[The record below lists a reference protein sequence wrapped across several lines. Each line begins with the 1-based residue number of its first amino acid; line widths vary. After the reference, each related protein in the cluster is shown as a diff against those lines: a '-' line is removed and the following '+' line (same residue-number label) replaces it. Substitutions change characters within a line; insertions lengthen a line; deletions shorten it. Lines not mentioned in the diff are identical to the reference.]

1 MVAFCLLCFLAGMQV
16 LVTAGEQLVE
26 GKTSP
31 KMNSGEL
38 TWLIAVMSVAII
50 AKGALYFYCRSFKSQ
65 IVHAYSL
72 VNESWQ
78 PIGYIRRLTVNV
90 INTC

>member
-1 MVAFCLLCFLAGMQV
+1 M

-26 GKTSP
+26 GKTGP

>member
-26 GKTSP
+26 GKTRT

-78 PIGYIRRLTVNV
+78 SIDTSEDLL
-90 INTC
+90 

>member
-1 MVAFCLLCFLAGMQV
+1 MVASCLLYFLAGMQV

-26 GKTSP
+26 GKPRP
-31 KMNSGEL
+31 KMNGGEL

-50 AKGALYFYCRSFKSQ
+50 AKGALYFYCHSFKSQ

>member
-1 MVAFCLLCFLAGMQV
+1 M

-26 GKTSP
+26 GTTRP

-72 VNESWQ
+72 VMKVGNPLDTSED
-78 PIGYIRRLTVNV
+78 LL
-90 INTC
+90 